1 MNTLR
6 RLALRTLLALL
17 LPALVWPALAA
28 DAVRAWLD
36 RDSMQLGET
45 VTLNVETSGA
55 VGEPDFSG
63 LENDFELLN
72 RSNSSS
78 VSIVNGSATSTQLWA
93 IGLKPKREGKLVV
106 PALSV
111 GKQKTAPVELTVGAA
126 PVVASANPGDDLF
139 VELSADPLNAY
150 VQQQV
155 RVTLKLFYAINLTDG
170 GLDELT
176 VSDAVVQK
184 LGQDRSYEAERA
196 GRRYRVLERRY
207 SVTAQKSGNLALP
220 AVNFRGRALSG
231 NDPNAMFF
239 GRGRAVSARSDALSI
254 EIRPRPAESGN
265 GPWLPAQSLELR
277 IEGANPAAPAR
288 VGEPLTVTITATA
301 QGLGFEQLPELEM
314 PAIDGAEIYPDK
326 STTRSRENNG
336 WIIGERSRKFAIVP
350 KRAGTLHVPAM
361 PLNWWDTASNKAASA
376 QTTAF
381 DVEVGAAAAA
391 DGAGVAAALPSAVP
405 AEPAVRGL
413 PAAATGY
420 DSSLTEIW
428 RLLAI
433 GNFVLWILT
442 LLAFLYWR
450 RRPVAASVAT
460 PRPAPAAGSR
470 KAFDQAVAGNNAAA
484 AARQLLA
491 WARREGAS
499 ARNLGELAAQLQSTA
514 QRDAIAALQ
523 ASLYAADAT
532 TTLPAGFA
540 ASFSGGLQ
548 LSSRAAANDD
558 AVLPPL
564 WKS

>member
-1 MNTLR
+1 MNTFPR
-6 RLALRTLLALL
+6 WALRTLLALL
-17 LPALVWPALAA
+17 LAALVWPALAA
-28 DAVRAWLD
+28 DTVRAWLD

-55 VGEPDFSG
+55 LGEPDFSG
-63 LENDFELLN
+63 LEADFELLN

-78 VSIVNGSATSTQLWA
+78 VSIVNGSASSTQLWA
-93 IGLKPKREGKLVV
+93 IGLKPRREGKLTV

-111 GKQKTAPVELTVGAA
+111 GTHKTAPVELNVGAA
-126 PVVASANPGDDLF
+126 PVVASAKPGDDLF

-176 VSDAVVQK
+176 AADAVVQK
-184 LGQDRSYEAERA
+184 LGQDRSYEAERD

-254 EIRPRPAESGN
+254 EVRPRPAESGN
-265 GPWLPAQSLELR
+265 SPWLPAQSLELR
-277 IEGANPAAPAR
+277 IDGANPAAPAR
-288 VGEPLTVTITATA
+288 VGEPLTATITATA

-314 PAIDGAEIYPDK
+314 PAIEGAEIYPDK

-361 PLNWWDTASNKAASA
+361 QLNWWDTASNKAALA
-376 QTTAF
+376 QTPAF
-381 DVEVGAAAAA
+381 DVEVGAATAA
-391 DGAGVAAALPSAVP
+391 DGAGTAAVLPNAAP
-405 AEPAVRGL
+405 TE
-413 PAAATGY
+413 AATPGLATAASGY
-420 DSSLTEIW
+420 DSSRAEIW

-433 GNFVLWILT
+433 GSFVLWILT

-450 RRPVAASVAT
+450 RSPVSLPVAAAS
-460 PRPAPAAGSR
+460 PAAAPGSR
-470 KAFDQAVAGNNAAA
+470 KAFDQAVAGNDAAA
-484 AARQLLA
+484 TARQLLA
-491 WARREGAS
+491 WARHEGAS
-499 ARNLGELAAQLQSTA
+499 ARNLGELAAQLQSPV

-532 TTLPAGFA
+532 TSVPAGFA
-540 ASFSGGLQ
+540 ASFSRGLE
-548 LSSRAAANDD
+548 LASRAAANDD